1 MFKSKI
7 DKWLLICLILSIVA
21 CLLGA
26 SVALKMGGA
35 VNYVFASIML
45 IIGAGFPFWL
55 LISTRYIVNDTD
67 LKIISGPFS
76 WNIPVQS
83 ITSVREVEN
92 AITSPALSFDRLEIS
107 YGEDKIIHI
116 SPVDKTQFI
125 QKLGNEKLIV
135 TGKKLRAETTGKA
148 SRKSAKKNKRE
159 QQDFMKQR
167 L

>member
-1 MFKSKI
+1 MDVFKSRI

-35 VNYVFASIML
+35 VNYVFAAIIL

-55 LISTRYIVNDTD
+55 LISTRYTVNDID

-76 WNIPVQS
+76 WNIPIQS
-83 ITSVREVEN
+83 ITSIKEVEN

-107 YGEDKIIHI
+107 YGDDKVIHI
-116 SPVDKTQFI
+116 SPADKTQFI

-135 TGKKLRAETTGKA
+135 TGKKPRTETTGKA
-148 SRKSAKKNKRE
+148 SRKSAKKSKRD
-159 QQDFMKQR
+159 QQGSMK
-167 L
+167 

>member
-1 MFKSKI
+1 MNVFKSKI

-26 SVALKMGGA
+26 SVALKTGGT

-55 LISTRYIVNDTD
+55 LISTRYIVDDTD

-76 WNIPVQS
+76 WNIPIQS

-107 YGEDKIIHI
+107 YDEDKVIHV
-116 SPVDKTQFI
+116 SPADKAQFI

-148 SRKSAKKNKRE
+148 SRKSAKKSKRE
-159 QQDFMKQR
+159 QQDSMK
-167 L
+167 